1 MRAVTVS
8 VMSTVSFKESL
19 EHFSE
24 TIELLIVLVFIERF
38 SNFEERMVVRNILL
52 TLFTEVEVSTS
63 RTFVSDSV
71 DRAHVAGFACGSVVN
86 KVRNNLSNK
95 LFTFEYLFFENWKHV
110 IYPFINHLGDNL
122 IEEALHSLH
131 MLLLVARP
139 VSRAFVAS

>member
-1 MRAVTVS
+1 MVS
-8 VMSTVSFKESL
+8 VMSTMSFEESL

-24 TIELLIVLVFIERF
+24 VIELSVFLVFIERF
-38 SNFEERMVVRNILL
+38 SNFEERVVVRNNLL

-71 DRAHVAGFACGSVVN
+71 DRANTAGFACSSVVG
-86 KVRNNLSNK
+86 KTRNDLSSR
-95 LFTFEYLFFENWKHV
+95 LFTLKYLFFENWKHV
-110 IYPFINHLGDNL
+110 IDPFINHLGDNL

-131 MLLLVARP
+131 MLLFVARL